1 MTNIQGQTG
10 AKSGVGPLG
19 VPNLH
24 QTNEELAR
32 TAYESVKVADDP
44 FWDRMTDYLKERY
57 KKISRAVLSP
67 FQNSLYRVD
76 EAGVEI
82 YLESREVEAL
92 ITHLDQYLPEGYRRN
107 NPDSSLRHL
116 IYKALWET
124 DSKRQEVIAE
134 FRRFQK
140 DVGVYLRAIAVV
152 AVTVG
157 NGESDEDTRV
167 RMRGLVAQIESAIAR
182 VEAGYDFL
190 LFNSFSDRPDLFR
203 SDYPVHKYVQKSRK
217 LEARVKE
224 LEEQL
229 RQATTFSRA
238 TGES

>member
-10 AKSGVGPLG
+10 ARSGVGPLG
-19 VPNLH
+19 VRNHP
-24 QTNEELAR
+24 TNEDLAR
-32 TAYESVKVADDP
+32 TAYESVKSADDP

-57 KKISRAVLSP
+57 KTISRAVLSP

-76 EAGVEI
+76 ESGIDV
-82 YLESREVEAL
+82 YLESREVDAL
-92 ITHLDQYLPEGYRRN
+92 ITHLDQYLPQGYRRN
-107 NPDSSLRHL
+107 NPDSSLRNL

-203 SDYPVHKYVQKSRK
+203 SDYPVRKYLEKSQK

-229 RQATTFSRA
+229 KQVSNCSHA
-238 TGES
+238 TGD